1 MTPDSSSPHG
11 ADYLPGPI
19 ARVDRLLVPIEN
31 AANFV
36 AAFFIFLLMVLGVAQ
51 IVLRSVFDYPLLG
64 YIDMVELSMA
74 GMAFLGAAYTQR
86 MGAHIRMEL
95 IVGSLRGR
103 ALWLAEILGTLVGL
117 VIVGILI
124 KFSWDHFL
132 RAYQIG
138 DTTIDAELPIWPSKL
153 VVPLAF
159 GFWFLR
165 LALQLAG
172 QISLFID
179 PTRRPEGVIVARD
192 AAETARDAAHEMLD
206 RESGKSASG
215 RKEP

>member
-1 MTPDSSSPHG
+1 MTPDNAAVHG
-11 ADYLPGPI
+11 ADHLPGPI
-19 ARVDRLLVPIEN
+19 ARADRLLAPLED

-36 AAFFIFLLMVLGVAQ
+36 AAFFIFMLMLLGVAQ
-51 IVLRSVFDYPLLG
+51 IVLRSIFDYPLLG

-95 IVGSLRGR
+95 VVGSLRGR
-103 ALWLAEILGTLVGL
+103 FLWLAEIIGTLVGL

-138 DTTIDAELPIWPSKL
+138 DTTIDAELPVWPSKL
-153 VVPLAF
+153 VVPVAF
-159 GFWFLR
+159 GLWFLR
-165 LALQLAG
+165 LLLQLAG

-179 PTRRPEGVIVARD
+179 PSRRPEGVILARD
-192 AAETARDAAHEMLD
+192 AAETARDEAHDMLD
-206 RESGKSASG
+206 RESVP
-215 RKEP
+215 RKDL

>member
-1 MTPDSSSPHG
+1 M
-11 ADYLPGPI
+11 PGPI
-19 ARVDRLLVPIEN
+19 TRADRLLAPLED

-36 AAFFIFLLMVLGVAQ
+36 AAFFIFMLMLLGVAQ
-51 IVLRSVFDYPLLG
+51 IVLRSIFDYPLLG

-95 IVGSLRGR
+95 VVGSLRGR
-103 ALWLAEILGTLVGL
+103 SLWLAEIIGTLVGL
-117 VIVGILI
+117 VIVAILI

-138 DTTIDAELPIWPSKL
+138 DTTIDAELPVWPSKL
-153 VVPLAF
+153 VVPVAF
-159 GFWFLR
+159 GLWFLR
-165 LALQLAG
+165 LLLQLAG

-179 PTRRPEGVIVARD
+179 PFRRPEGIILARD
-192 AAETARDAAHEMLD
+192 AAETARDEAHDMLD
-206 RESGKSASG
+206 RESTP
-215 RKEP
+215 RKDI